1 MNIIFIILISIVCF
15 LAILIGGKKYRTTT
29 LYALA
34 IGGAVN
40 SNFFHSQA
48 YPINCFGLSFGID
61 SVIYA
66 LFIFCIIVMF
76 LQYGKSQAYT
86 LLISSV
92 VAIAISATFQ
102 LLAELLSN
110 GSTHECWLEFSDFII
125 SAITTLI
132 ITSLMIEIISKLKE
146 KGMNSYFIIAIG
158 SLFSII
164 INTVIYYG
172 ILTLLKGSTNTLL
185 TLILT
190 SYIGKAI
197 GLACSLLAYYLLT
210 KYDNRKQ
217 ATKPTFNES
226 LESEVEQNDKESN
239 VHSTKTQSKSTKP
252 KSSKSTLNNSGS
264 KKIN

>member
-1 MNIIFIILISIVCF
+1 MNIIYISLISIVCF

-66 LFIFCIIVMF
+66 LFVFCVIVMF
-76 LQYGKSQAYT
+76 LQNGKSQAYT

-92 VAIAISATFQ
+92 VAIAISATCQ
-102 LLAELLSN
+102 LLAELLSK
-110 GSTHECWLEFSDFII
+110 GSTSACWIEFSDFII
-125 SAITTLI
+125 SATTTLI

-146 KGMNSYFIIAIG
+146 KGMNNYFIIAIG

-172 ILTLLKGSTNTLL
+172 ILTILKGSTNTLL
-185 TLILT
+185 SLILT

-217 ATKPTFNES
+217 TTSLAKTPTEEASIPTQKSSSQRKP
-226 LESEVEQNDKESN
+226 
-239 VHSTKTQSKSTKP
+239 KSTKAN
-252 KSSKSTLNNSGS
+252 KNKTDSN
-264 KKIN
+264 I